1 MPGPDANPRDPDG
14 PHDAHTAPNEGTSV
28 PDPGYDGPG
37 AVPDRIPD
45 WMLDPSVGGE
55 PAAPIHGT
63 GPLAGAFTSGVTI
76 PKVGH
81 IPADVIARLLERL
94 DLTISRALIDAADG
108 TVLETVTDAYTP
120 PRSMRHFVHVRDG
133 QCRMYGCARPVER
146 CDLDHAVPHD
156 EDGPTSPANLAG
168 LCRHHHRAKQSRRW
182 IYHLDPQSG
191 VATWVNTRTGTI
203 RATQPETALAAHAM
217 HRRTTEKCDPPAE
230 LTPEPTAEPNPQ
242 PTPQPTP
249 DPDAPPF

>member
-1 MPGPDANPRDPDG
+1 
-14 PHDAHTAPNEGTSV
+14 
-28 PDPGYDGPG
+28 
-37 AVPDRIPD
+37 
-45 WMLDPSVGGE
+45 MLDPSMGVD
-55 PAAPIHGT
+55 PDAPIHGT
-63 GPLAGAFTSGVTI
+63 GPLAGAFTSGVTL

-94 DLTISRALIDAADG
+94 DLTIARALIDATDG

-120 PRSMRHFVHVRDG
+120 PRSMRDFVRVRDG

-146 CDLDHAVPHD
+146 CDLDHAVPHS

-182 IYHLDPQSG
+182 IYHLDPHTG

-203 RATQPETALAAHAM
+203 RATQPETSLAAHAM
-217 HRRTTEKCDPPAE
+217 HRRTTRQPQLPPETADDATDE
-230 LTPEPTAEPNPQ
+230 TEIETTLETTLEATEEPDRPR
-242 PTPQPTP
+242 P
-249 DPDAPPF
+249 DPGPPPF